1 VAVAEKPIAKK
12 PAEVA
17 EPRHGTSAT
26 TMVLSL
32 AALGV
37 VFGDIGTSP
46 IYTLPVCFQFSGAAP
61 TVENVLGIC
70 SLIVWTLVLVV
81 CVKYIS
87 FIMRVDHQGEGGILA
102 LLALAVP
109 RKARGPIGAGVLT
122 TFVIV
127 GAAMLFG
134 DGMITPAIS
143 VISAVEGLSVVTRD
157 AQPFIV
163 PLSVVILLALF
174 AVQARGT
181 EAVGRLFGPAMLLW
195 FVAIGAA
202 GAIAIFSQP
211 AILQAFDPRHAAMF
225 VSHHGIGGFLVLG
238 GLVLAITGVEALY
251 ADLSHFGRKPI
262 AMAWYAV
269 VFPALVLCYLGQGAR
284 VMAAPAVLNKAFF
297 ALSPGWTLLPMI
309 AIATAATIIASQ
321 ALISGAF
328 TLVEQA
334 IALGLWPRTEV
345 RHTSSALRGQV
356 YVPAVN
362 ATLAIGC
369 IGLVF
374 AFGSSARLAAAYGLA
389 VACTMLATSLAYYA
403 VLRNV
408 RGWSRARAAA
418 LVGWFVLIDAAFVL
432 ACLPK
437 IQSGG
442 WFPLAVAT
450 CIAVVVS
457 TWLEGRRCMSK
468 ALFDQQM
475 PVAEVARMLQH
486 KVAPETPTMVLLTPD
501 PAGVPFFAHHGW
513 VRDRA
518 REERVVLLH
527 LAPAKRPYISDEER
541 VTVERYSPAFTG
553 VTIRFGYM
561 ELPRLESIVRGCGK
575 VGVLLEREDTSFF
588 YADPK
593 VERALDDPF
602 PAWRRHLFEALRRMQ
617 RPLPD
622 DLGIPAER
630 RIELGVSIAI

>member
-1 VAVAEKPIAKK
+1 MP
-12 PAEVA
+12 
-17 EPRHGTSAT
+17 
-26 TMVLSL
+26 MLLSL

-46 IYTLPVCFQFSGAAP
+46 LYTLPVCFQFSGAAP
-61 TVENVLGIC
+61 TPHNVVGIC
-70 SLIVWTLVLVV
+70 SLIVWTLVLIV
-81 CVKYIS
+81 CVKYVS

-109 RKARGPIGAGVLT
+109 RKTRGPIKAGVLT
-122 TFVIV
+122 TFVII

-143 VISAVEGLSVVTRD
+143 VISAVEGVSVVTRD
-157 AQPFIV
+157 AQPFVV
-163 PLSVVILLALF
+163 PISVILLVGLF
-174 AVQARGT
+174 AVQSRGT
-181 EAVGRLFGPAMLLW
+181 ETVGRLFGPAMFLW
-195 FVAIGAA
+195 FVAIGIA
-202 GAIAIFSQP
+202 GAVAVVAQP
-211 AILQAFDPRHAAMF
+211 AIVQAFDPRHALMF
-225 VSHHGIGGFLVLG
+225 LVSHGIGGFLVLG

-262 AMAWYAV
+262 ALAWYAV
-269 VFPALVLCYLGQGAR
+269 VFPALVLCYMGQGAR
-284 VMAAPAVLNKAFF
+284 VMTNPAVLNKSFF

-309 AIATAATIIASQ
+309 VLATAATIIASQ

-389 VACTMLATSLAYYA
+389 VACTMLATSLAYYV

-408 RGWSRARAAA
+408 WGWTRAQAGA
-418 LVGWFVLIDAAFVL
+418 LVGWFVLVDTAFVL

-442 WFPLAVAT
+442 WFPLAVAS
-450 CIAVVVS
+450 CIAIVVT

-468 ALFDQQM
+468 ALFEQQV

-486 KVAPETPTMVLLTPD
+486 KVTPETPTMVLLTPD
-501 PAGVPFFAHHGW
+501 PTGVPFFARHGW

-518 REERVVLLH
+518 REERLVLLH
-527 LAPAKRPYISDEER
+527 LAPAKRPYISDDER
-541 VTVERYSPAFTG
+541 VTVEHFSPAFTG

-561 ELPRLESIVRGCGK
+561 ELPRLEPIVRGCGK
-575 VGVLLEREDTSFF
+575 VGVLLERDDTSFF

-593 VERALDDPF
+593 VERDTNDPF
-602 PAWRRHLFEALRRMQ
+602 PEWRRHLFEALRRVQ

-630 RIELGVSIAI
+630 RIELGVTVPI